1 MDHVALSSHCASPP
15 RPGTGGH
22 PGPWVRRR
30 PRRRRPGI
38 VTGPDPAPSRP
49 GRVPPPASP
58 PSTTGAPVPPVP
70 AGSTRS
76 SDDPR
81 KRVLTREIVYQGYDL
96 GARPTISRTRPAPA
110 SRGAPGLPIPARKT
124 DANGEER
131 TDVGTRTR
139 TGASTSGWSR
149 RSPAPPRRGPAR
161 ARRRDSVPDNARPI
175 HVITA
180 KLRLHGPGC
189 PPVPGRGGVGQR
201 GPSPGRS
208 EPVCVIPGP
217 FDGIPGPGPGWAC
230 AMRAQRDMVH
240 PASRRASSA
249 RRNPP
254 VLDSCEPV
262 WHDASPGDITESTPP
277 GAGGGRK
284 ARAGP
289 GPGRLSGR

>member
-1 MDHVALSSHCASPP
+1 MDFGELGSHGVSRAQRAPVRFASV
-15 RPGTGGH
+15 RSRRGS
-22 PGPWVRRR
+22 WVRRR

-149 RSPAPPRRGPAR
+149 RSPAPPRREPAR

-175 HVITA
+175 HVITTR
-180 KLRLHGPGC
+180 LRLHGPEC
-189 PPVPGRGGVGQR
+189 PPVPGRCGVGQR
-201 GPSPGRS
+201 GPNPGRS
-208 EPVCVIPGP
+208 EPGAVGAGLRNSRSVRRDSGS
-217 FDGIPGPGPGWAC
+217 
-230 AMRAQRDMVH
+230 RAGVGLRN
-240 PASRRASSA
+240 ASSA
-249 RRNPP
+249 RHGPSRLAPCE
-254 VLDSCEPV
+254 LSATESACARFLRARLARCEP
-262 WHDASPGDITESTPP
+262 
-277 GAGGGRK
+277 R
-284 ARAGP
+284 
-289 GPGRLSGR
+289 

>member
-15 RPGTGGH
+15 RPGTRNPVERTWNYANRLRPPRAPTPHRPHRPGTGGH
-22 PGPWVRRR
+22 SGPWVRRR
-30 PRRRRPGI
+30 PRRRHPGI

-49 GRVPPPASP
+49 VPPPASP

-96 GARPTISRTRPAPA
+96 ADHPTISRTRPAPVG
-110 SRGAPGLPIPARKT
+110 RGAPGLPTPARKT

-149 RSPAPPRRGPAR
+149 RSPAPPRREPAR

-175 HVITA
+175 HVITTR
-180 KLRLHGPGC
+180 LRLHGPEC
-189 PPVPGRGGVGQR
+189 PPVPGRCGRCGVGQR
-201 GPSPGRS
+201 GRS
-208 EPVCVIPGP
+208 R
-217 FDGIPGPGPGWAC
+217 FA
-230 AMRAQRDMVH
+230 
-240 PASRRASSA
+240 
-249 RRNPP
+249 
-254 VLDSCEPV
+254 
-262 WHDASPGDITESTPP
+262 
-277 GAGGGRK
+277 
-284 ARAGP
+284 
-289 GPGRLSGR
+289 